1 MADKAAT
8 DRAAMARQLPGWT
21 QMEKD
26 EQEQLIFQIIKAI
39 AEWKPIP
46 EVLLKPLPTQ
56 ALQSLLE
63 MVEQLKA
70 EGLAGPRNRTSDR
83 VKRLMQMLH
92 KRGLIPEREP
102 TADQVLQQQ
111 EPEFRNR
118 VLAQESLA
126 VREAEANAAL
136 EAQAALARMNR

>member
-1 MADKAAT
+1 
-8 DRAAMARQLPGWT
+8 
-21 QMEKD
+21 
-26 EQEQLIFQIIKAI
+26 
-39 AEWKPIP
+39 
-46 EVLLKPLPTQ
+46 
-56 ALQSLLE
+56 
-63 MVEQLKA
+63 
-70 EGLAGPRNRTSDR
+70 
-83 VKRLMQMLH
+83 MQMLH

-136 EAQAALARMNR
+136 EAQAALAGMNR

>member
-8 DRAAMARQLPGWT
+8 DRAALARQLPGWT

-70 EGLAGPRNRTSDR
+70 DVLAGPRNIFTTS
-83 VKRLMQMLH
+83 
-92 KRGLIPEREP
+92 
-102 TADQVLQQQ
+102 
-111 EPEFRNR
+111 F
-118 VLAQESLA
+118 
-126 VREAEANAAL
+126 
-136 EAQAALARMNR
+136 